1 MAREAPVA
9 VIFRKGPSKSV
20 CTVLWDRSQDTFRL
34 GQWFRGRIYER
45 RADLSPD
52 GEFMIYFAMTGKLWT
67 ESKGSWTAI
76 SRTPWLKAVVLL
88 GKGDCWHGGGLFTG
102 NRQYWLNDGYGHSLM
117 LDSKEVRRDSS
128 YKPDRNFGGEC
139 LSVYFVRLMRD
150 GWTMREEPG
159 QRLDSATV
167 FDRPLAHGWVLR
179 KIAHAQVGAAVGKGC
194 YWDEHELQRE
204 STGTVVSHPDW
215 EWADVDGDSLV
226 WASGGCLFRAAFDR
240 ATGVAEPKLLHDFNT
255 MKFEAIAAPY

>member
-1 MAREAPVA
+1 MSKTFPARLHGVLAREAPVA
-9 VIFRKGPSKSV
+9 VIFRKGPSMSV
-20 CTVLWDRSQDTFRL
+20 ASVLWDRSRDTFRL

-52 GEFMIYFAMTGKLWT
+52 
-67 ESKGSWTAI
+67 
-76 SRTPWLKAVVLL
+76 
-88 GKGDCWHGGGLFTG
+88 
-102 NRQYWLNDGYGHSLM
+102 
-117 LDSKEVRRDSS
+117 
-128 YKPDRNFGGEC
+128 GEC

-159 QRLDSATV
+159 QRLDYATV

-179 KIAHAQVGAAVGKGC
+179 KIAHAQVGAAEGKSC
-194 YWDEHELQRE
+194 YWDEHELRSE
-204 STGTVVSHPDW
+204 STGTVAKHPDW
-215 EWADVDGDSLV
+215 EWADVDGDSVV

-240 ATGVAEPKLLHDFNT
+240 ATGVAEPKLLHDFNA